1 MVLLYAL
8 VARQRAVLAEYTA
21 SSGNFPTVTRVLLS
35 KIQSDTDSKMSY
47 VYDKHVFHYIVDN
60 GITFLCMTDDDYKR
74 RIVFS
79 FLEDVIKIWREKYIA
94 IEQSAI
100 AFSLNDT
107 FSPVLRQRLEFYSSN
122 PSADNIA
129 RVQSQIDAVKDV
141 MVENIDRVL
150 ERGEKI
156 ELLVDKTDRLNQQAF
171 KFERSSRSLK
181 REMLWKKY
189 RNYLLLFV
197 LLVIIAVFIA
207 VMVCGINFDKCKSD
221 KDK

>member
-79 FLEDVIKIWREKYIA
+79 FLEDIIKLWY
-94 IEQSAI
+94 
-100 AFSLNDT
+100 SLT
-107 FSPVLRQRLEFYSSN
+107 HLLTHSP
-122 PSADNIA
+122 
-129 RVQSQIDAVKDV
+129 
-141 MVENIDRVL
+141 
-150 ERGEKI
+150 
-156 ELLVDKTDRLNQQAF
+156 TH
-171 KFERSSRSLK
+171 SLT
-181 REMLWKKY
+181 
-189 RNYLLLFV
+189 
-197 LLVIIAVFIA
+197 
-207 VMVCGINFDKCKSD
+207 
-221 KDK
+221 